1 MAETYRLT
9 GDDTFV
15 LWDRVISDLADGSV
29 VNIVAD
35 NNIAQSVV
43 GKNGNII
50 IAKDEQGKKCT
61 VELRVLKGSPDDQF
75 IMQYYKTYEI
85 DSALFIV
92 GNGSFSKRL
101 GDGFGNVVYDTRYL
115 RAVHFT
121 KAPYDA
127 VQNVNGETDQAVTVY
142 TFQAIVD
149 RTLG

>member
-15 LWDRVISDLADGSV
+15 LWGRVLSDLADGSV
-29 VNIVAD
+29 VQITAD
-35 NNIAQSVV
+35 NNIANSVV

-50 IAKDEQGKKCT
+50 IAKDEQGKKCS
-61 VELRVLKGSPDDQF
+61 VELRVLKGSKDDQF

-101 GDGFGNVVYDTRYL
+101 GDGEGNVVYDTRYL

-121 KAPYDA
+121 RAPYDA
-127 VQNVNGETDQAVTVY
+127 TQNVNGETDQAVTVY
-142 TFQAIVD
+142 QMQAIVD
-149 RTLG
+149 RTVG